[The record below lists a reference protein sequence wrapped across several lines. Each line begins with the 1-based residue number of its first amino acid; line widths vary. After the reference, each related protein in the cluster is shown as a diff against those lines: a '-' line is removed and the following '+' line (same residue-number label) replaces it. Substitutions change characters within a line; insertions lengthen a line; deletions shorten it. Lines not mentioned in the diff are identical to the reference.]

1 MFEITLIAMGK
12 LKEKFYLSA
21 AQEYTKRL
29 SGYCRFQLLE
39 LPECRLPDTPSD
51 AEIAAGLEKEADL
64 ILAKL
69 PKGAWFCVFT
79 PEGKLLSSEALADK
93 IKEVIDGQQRLLT
106 ILGFLGKTYVD
117 ERGNVAN
124 SNKDKFKLT
133 KLKILEELDG
143 KNIDTISKEFE
154 DKILEFPIDVIE
166 IDSEMNPEF
175 SPIDLF
181 LRLNSKPYPI
191 KENTFEMWN
200 AYVDKDIIQAV
211 KEISNKYEGKL
222 FKNKD
227 TRMKIEELITS

>member
-93 IKEVIDGQQRLLT
+93 IKEVKLNGKSSAC
-106 ILGFLGKTYVD
+106 FLIGSSFGISPRIKAMAD
-117 ERGNVAN
+117 
-124 SNKDKFKLT
+124 FKLSMSPMT
-133 KLKILEELDG
+133 FPHHLARIMVLEQLYRAE
-143 KNIDTISKEFE
+143 
-154 DKILEFPIDVIE
+154 
-166 IDSEMNPEF
+166 
-175 SPIDLF
+175 
-181 LRLNSKPYPI
+181 
-191 KENTFEMWN
+191 
-200 AYVDKDIIQAV
+200 AIQAG
-211 KEISNKYEGKL
+211 SKYHK
-222 FKNKD
+222 
-227 TRMKIEELITS
+227 